1 MQEELSAVIRI
12 GLYSEDR
19 TLHRLLSS
27 ALGKEF
33 QLQQDTSESAIRDL
47 TLAGRCD
54 VLILDCFSNHDDLE
68 ERIESWR
75 RLLSLQ
81 VPALI
86 MADESLHSKI
96 CDSIHDT
103 AFGYCRRPPSIRD
116 LKNLLRKAS
125 ENVSL
130 KQELQTSKQR
140 LGETAGCDRLI
151 GSSAPM
157 QRVYQLVHNV
167 TNLNAA
173 VLITGESGT
182 GKELIAR
189 AIHNLG
195 PRSSHPFVAIS
206 CGAIPE
212 TLIESE
218 LFGHANGA
226 FTGTVGPHE
235 GYFEKSGDGTL
246 FFDEIGELSLFTQVK
261 LLRVLQELEFSRVGS
276 TRVIPLRARLIFA
289 TNQDLP
295 KLVAEGRFRHDLY
308 YRINVM
314 RIQAPSLQDHPE
326 DIPLMAEHF
335 LRRYSRVF
343 GKSMDCIEKKAMEL
357 LMDHSWPGNVRE
369 LENVVQRAI
378 IDAPG
383 RSVRVDDLS
392 LTCEEESSSEYNKIL
407 DIGDYLP
414 TGNFEKQLREY
425 KIKLALAAVRE
436 NNGNKALAAR
446 SLGMSR
452 AYLYRLI
459 GLAESETFVE
469 QSIACSIKV

>member
-33 QLQQDTSESAIRDL
+33 QLQQDTNESAIRDL

-54 VLILDCFSNHDDLE
+54 VLILDFFSNRDDLQV
-68 ERIESWR
+68 RIEPWR

-86 MADESLHSKI
+86 MADESLHSQI
-96 CDSIHDT
+96 CDSIHDK

-116 LKNLLRKAS
+116 LKNLLRRAS
-125 ENVSL
+125 EDLSL
-130 KQELQTSKQR
+130 KQELHTKR
-140 LGETAGCDRLI
+140 IGETAGCDRLI
-151 GSSAPM
+151 GSSTQM
-157 QRVYQLVHNV
+157 RRVYQLIQSV

-173 VLITGESGT
+173 VLVTGESGT

-314 RIQAPSLQDHPE
+314 RIQAPSLQDHAD

-335 LRRYSRVF
+335 LRCYSRVF

-357 LMDHSWPGNVRE
+357 LMEHSWPGNVRE
-369 LENVVQRAI
+369 LENVIQRAI

-383 RSVRVDDLS
+383 RSIRADDLT
-392 LTCEEESSSEYNKIL
+392 LTCEEECSSEYNKIL

-459 GLAESETFVE
+459 GLAESETLVE
-469 QSIACSIKV
+469 QSIAYSIKV

>member
-1 MQEELSAVIRI
+1 MYEGLSAVIRI

-33 QLQQDTSESAIRDL
+33 QLHQDTSESAIRDL
-47 TLAGRCD
+47 TVAGHCD
-54 VLILDCFSNHDDLE
+54 VLILDFFSSRDNLD
-68 ERIESWR
+68 ERIGSWR

-86 MADESLHSKI
+86 MADASLHSEI
-96 CDSIHDT
+96 CEAIQNA

-116 LKNLLRKAS
+116 LKNLLRTAS
-125 ENVSL
+125 ANSSINQDNQAV
-130 KQELQTSKQR
+130 KQR
-140 LGETAGCDRLI
+140 LGEIAGCDRLI

-157 QRVYQLVHNV
+157 QRVYQLVRSV

-173 VLITGESGT
+173 VLVTGESGT

-195 PRSSHPFVAIS
+195 PRSNHPFVAIS

-235 GYFEKSGDGTL
+235 GYLEKSGDGTL

-261 LLRVLQELEFSRVGS
+261 LLRVLQELEFSRLGS

-314 RIQAPSLQDHPE
+314 RIQAPSLEDHPE

-335 LRRYSRVF
+335 LHRYSRVF
-343 GKSMDCIEKKAMEL
+343 GKSMDSIEPKAMEI
-357 LMDHSWPGNVRE
+357 LMEHSWPGNVRE
-369 LENVVQRAI
+369 LENAIQRAI

-383 RSVRVDDLS
+383 RTIRVCDLN
-392 LTCEEESSSEYNKIL
+392 LTYEDESPSEDHKIL
-407 DIGDYLP
+407 DFGDYLP

-425 KIKLALAAVRE
+425 KIRLALAAVRE

-459 GLAESETFVE
+459 GLAESETQLE
-469 QSIACSIKV
+469 QNITCSIKV

>member
-47 TLAGRCD
+47 TVAGRCD
-54 VLILDCFSNHDDLE
+54 VLILDFFSNRDDLAD
-68 ERIESWR
+68 RIESWR
-75 RLLSLQ
+75 RLLLLQ

-96 CDSIHDT
+96 CDSIQDA

-116 LKNLLRKAS
+116 LKNLLRRAS
-125 ENVSL
+125 ENSDL
-130 KQELQTSKQR
+130 TQERQTAPQR
-140 LGETAGCDRLI
+140 RGEAAGCDRLI
-151 GSSAPM
+151 GSSAQM
-157 QRVYQLVHNV
+157 QRVYQLVRNV

-173 VLITGESGT
+173 VLVTGESGT

-261 LLRVLQELEFSRVGS
+261 LLRVLQELEFCRVGS

-314 RIQAPSLQDHPE
+314 RIQAPPLQDHPE

-343 GKSMDCIEKKAMEL
+343 GKSMDGIERKAVEMLME
-357 LMDHSWPGNVRE
+357 HSWPGNVRE
-369 LENVVQRAI
+369 LENVIQRAI

-383 RSVRVDDLS
+383 RSVRADDLN
-392 LTCEEESSSEYNKIL
+392 LTCDEDCPSEFNKIL

-459 GLAESETFVE
+459 GLAESETLVD
-469 QSIACSIKV
+469 QGMACSIKV

>member
-1 MQEELSAVIRI
+1 MQVGLSAVIRI

-47 TLAGRCD
+47 TVAGCCD
-54 VLILDCFSNHDDLE
+54 VLILDFLSNRDDFD
-68 ERIESWR
+68 ERIESWQ

-86 MADESLHSKI
+86 MADESLHSRI
-96 CDSIHDT
+96 CDATHNA

-116 LKNLLRKAS
+116 LKNLLRRAS
-125 ENVSL
+125 ENSSL
-130 KQELQTSKQR
+130 KQEPMKPRQR
-140 LGETAGCDRLI
+140 EIAGCDRLI
-151 GSSAPM
+151 GSSPQM
-157 QRVYQLVHNV
+157 QRVYQLVRNV
-167 TNLNAA
+167 ANLNAA
-173 VLITGESGT
+173 VLVTGESGT

-195 PRSSHPFVAIS
+195 PRSSQPFVAIS

-226 FTGTVGPHE
+226 FTGTTGPHE

-335 LRRYSRVF
+335 LRRYSRLF
-343 GKSMDCIEKKAMEL
+343 GKSMDSIERSAMEML
-357 LMDHSWPGNVRE
+357 VEHPWPGNVRE
-369 LENVVQRAI
+369 LENVIQRAI
-378 IDAPG
+378 IEAPG
-383 RSVRVDDLS
+383 RSVRVDDLT
-392 LTCEEESSSEYNKIL
+392 LTCEEECPPEYNKIL

-459 GLAESETFVE
+459 GLAESDTLVE

>member
-1 MQEELSAVIRI
+1 MIRI

-47 TLAGRCD
+47 TVAGCCD
-54 VLILDCFSNHDDLE
+54 VLILDFFSNRDDFA

-86 MADESLHSKI
+86 MADESLHSKL
-96 CDSIHDT
+96 CDAIHNA

-116 LKNLLRKAS
+116 LKNLLRRAS
-125 ENVSL
+125 ENSSL
-130 KQELQTSKQR
+130 KQEPAKQR
-140 LGETAGCDRLI
+140 LAEIAGCDRLI
-151 GSSAPM
+151 GSSPQM
-157 QRVYQLVHNV
+157 QRVYQLVRNV

-173 VLITGESGT
+173 VLVTGESGT

-195 PRSSHPFVAIS
+195 PRSSQPFVAIS

-226 FTGTVGPHE
+226 FTGTAGPHE

-276 TRVIPLRARLIFA
+276 TRIIPLRARLIFA

-314 RIQAPSLQDHPE
+314 RIQAPSLQEHPE

-343 GKSMDCIEKKAMEL
+343 GKSMDSIERRAMEML
-357 LMDHSWPGNVRE
+357 VEHPWPGNVRE
-369 LENVVQRAI
+369 LENVIQRAI
-378 IDAPG
+378 IEAPG
-383 RSVRVDDLS
+383 RSVRVDDLT
-392 LTCEEESSSEYNKIL
+392 LTCEEECPSEYNKIL

-459 GLAESETFVE
+459 GLAESDTLVE